1 MLSGAGADELAGLLG
16 ALVGLLAPP
25 VLSEVMARLFGRQQE
40 WLRYATAFNWSRWAM
55 LLALGV
61 GLMLMATLVSAGLDE
76 PAAVGVGLVA
86 ILAYGVV
93 LDVFVARV
101 GLRLA
106 WWQAALVV
114 ITVNGACGAAG
125 PGAAP
130 AGRAAGGGC
139 IMTARLGML
148 CTAPS
153 CSPAGG
159 RTGCC

>member
-1 MLSGAGADELAGLLG
+1 MLSVLSGAGADELAGLLG

-114 ITVNGACGAAG
+114 ITVNGASALLVLVPRLLAG
-125 PGAAP
+125 LQEGVA
-130 AGRAAGGGC
+130 
-139 IMTARLGML
+139 
-148 CTAPS
+148 S
-153 CSPAGG
+153 
-159 RTGCC
+159 